1 MGVQEE
7 GIVFRH
13 LGHLQVSVQSNKA
26 DLLTGCHTASALHW
40 ASWTRGRSLRSS
52 GQSMWPGR
60 SGVSRR
66 RN

>member
-13 LGHLQVSVQSNKA
+13 LGHLHVQSNKA

-52 GQSMWPGR
+52 FRACGQG
-60 SGVSRR
+60 GVG
-66 RN
+66 